1 MVVCRERTD
10 EICWGRGMRNWI
22 AEWWDTDAYMSYRD
36 SVVINVSYYYGFNKL
51 PQSSPSLLHKSLGG
65 GDDQAYVAASIAVTA
80 LEFRA
85 LIASG
90 TLEPEKVGKG
100 TEELCMESY
109 KW

>member
-1 MVVCRERTD
+1 MT
-10 EICWGRGMRNWI
+10 
-22 AEWWDTDAYMSYRD
+22 YRD

-51 PQSSPSLLHKSLGG
+51 PQSSPSLPAPTVMKN
-65 GDDQAYVAASIAVTA
+65 DQAYVAASIAVTA

-100 TEELCMESY
+100 PEELCMESY
-109 KW
+109 KWSVLPLNISEN